1 MPYWAIRAAGNVVMI
16 KNDLSIMRR
25 TLKMQFLN
33 FFSHNSH
40 TATCGYTLTN
50 RFTPPDHFDPLFAL
64 FGPQESCGASSRC
77 AKSCLSPPS
86 ARGTYKPLLS
96 KRVAWVPVQG

>member
-16 KNDLSIMRR
+16 INDLSIMRH
-25 TLKMQFLN
+25 TLKMQFLI

-40 TATCGYTLTN
+40 AATCGYTLAN

-64 FGPQESCGASSRC
+64 FDPQESRGASSRC

-96 KRVAWVPVQG
+96 KRVAWVLVQG